1 VCTTTART
9 GFVLAHPIHG
19 GFHVPPWMELHD
31 ADAIGVDEDEE
42 HEADAHEI
50 IFSFASK
57 STYHSLD
64 ETIMID

>member
-1 VCTTTART
+1 
-9 GFVLAHPIHG
+9 
-19 GFHVPPWMELHD
+19 VPPWMELHG
-31 ADAIGVDEDEE
+31 ADAVGVDKDEE
-42 HEADAHEI
+42 HEAESHEI